1 MNGADP
7 MADIDTVKHT
17 HEQQLMQIQG
27 VEGVGIGVDD
37 IGDPAIIVYVSSAGV
52 QKLLPQQL
60 EGFKVR
66 IENMKEPITTR
77 PAGR

>member
-1 MNGADP
+1 